1 MGPASTSATP
11 ALTLYGAAGS
21 GSVAV
26 EAALTL
32 LGIPCELIE
41 GATWAEAAARD
52 RVAAQNPMRQIPTLV
67 LPGGEVMTES
77 AAILIWLGDL
87 HPEAGLAPDPAAAA
101 RRPYLRWMSYVSSA
115 IYALHWIKPDVR
127 RIGAP
132 PELREAVVDAVHERI
147 AFCWSVMD
155 AQLDPGRYLLGEQM
169 TMLDLYVTVV
179 SRFGPWRQ
187 RFYAA
192 APKMSAV
199 VRRVDAEPRLAA
211 LWAKRFPFEEG
222 WE

>member
-1 MGPASTSATP
+1 MQPASTSAAP
-11 ALTLYGAAGS
+11 PLTLYGAVGS

-26 EAALTL
+26 EAALRL
-32 LGIPCELIE
+32 LGISYELIE
-41 GATWAEAAARD
+41 GATWAEASARD
-52 RVAAQNPMRQIPTLV
+52 RVAARNPMRQIPTLV

-87 HPEAGLAPDPAAAA
+87 HPEAGLAPDVAAAE

-132 PELREAVVDAVHERI
+132 PELRDAVVDAVHERI

-155 AQLDPGRYLLGEQM
+155 AQLDPGRYLLGD
-169 TMLDLYVTVV
+169 TLTTLDLYVTVV

-187 RFYAA
+187 RFYTA
-192 APKMSAV
+192 APKMAAV
-199 VRRVDAEPRLAA
+199 VRRVDGEPRLAPF
-211 LWAKRFPFEEG
+211 WAKRFPFDEG

>member
-1 MGPASTSATP
+1 
-11 ALTLYGAAGS
+11 
-21 GSVAV
+21 
-26 EAALTL
+26 
-32 LGIPCELIE
+32 
-41 GATWAEAAARD
+41 
-52 RVAAQNPMRQIPTLV
+52 
-67 LPGGEVMTES
+67 
-77 AAILIWLGDL
+77 
-87 HPEAGLAPDPAAAA
+87 
-101 RRPYLRWMSYVSSA
+101 
-115 IYALHWIKPDVR
+115 
-127 RIGAP
+127 
-132 PELREAVVDAVHERI
+132 
-147 AFCWSVMD
+147 MD

>member
-1 MGPASTSATP
+1 MPSATTP
-11 ALTLYGAAGS
+11 LTLYGAAGS

-32 LGIPCELIE
+32 LGVPYDLIE
-41 GATWAEAAARD
+41 GATWAEEAARD
-52 RVAAQNPMRQIPTLV
+52 RVAAQNPMRQIPTLL

-87 HPEAGLAPDPAAAA
+87 HSDAGLAPDPMAAA

-132 PELREAVVDAVHERI
+132 PELRDAVVDAVHERI
-147 AFCWSVMD
+147 AFCWSAMD
-155 AQLDPGRYLLGEQM
+155 AQLEPGRYLLGDTL

-179 SRFGPWRQ
+179 SRFGPWRL
-187 RFYAA
+187 RFYEA
-192 APKMSAV
+192 APKMRAV
-199 VRRVDAEPRLAA
+199 VRRVDAEPRLTAF
-211 LWAKRFPFEEG
+211 WARRFPFDEA